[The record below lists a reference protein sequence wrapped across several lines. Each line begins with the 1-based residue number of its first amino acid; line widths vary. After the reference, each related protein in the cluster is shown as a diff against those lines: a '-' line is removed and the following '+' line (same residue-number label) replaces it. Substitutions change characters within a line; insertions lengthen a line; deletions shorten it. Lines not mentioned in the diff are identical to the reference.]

1 MAVQVRS
8 SRVSQ
13 SAKLDPILDP
23 YLALFIGLI
32 VGAGACALALRGRL
46 AAARGNGDEQQRLR
60 VQAEADL
67 VAQREQTAAEL
78 SQLQAEAAAEL
89 SAHKVDRAASESQLR
104 AKLEAA
110 EKNMAER
117 SQQLTDLNGQ
127 LEKLRTTYQEQLQ
140 KLGNQLADQL
150 GEKFRLHA
158 DANLKKQETDFLQRA
173 EQKLKPLDQSL
184 KDLRERTDELEKQRA
199 QAIGSLGQQLH
210 DLSKVTVALRSQS
223 ESLATA
229 LRGSSEARGQW
240 GETTLRNLVEI
251 AGLVEYCDF
260 QEQSAKGHDG
270 LRPDLLVRLPG
281 KEFIPIDAKVSL
293 AAYMDYVN
301 ASDEE
306 EKAAHLA
313 QHAQDVRQH
322 VRTLG
327 GKDYAQHVQGGID
340 FTVLY
345 LPGDHF
351 LDAAFQR
358 FPQLQEE
365 ALAKKVL
372 IATPVTLLALLK
384 TVQLVWR
391 NESVSQ
397 DAQKIKDAG
406 VELHSRVRKF
416 AVYLENLGKKLEAT
430 TKTYNQATS
439 SFNAR
444 LLPKGREITKL
455 IVHGQESE
463 QLTELKE
470 VTAVPTVPVDTSEE

>member
-1 MAVQVRS
+1 MIGGAAVCWLAVRGKIT
-8 SRVSQ
+8 
-13 SAKLDPILDP
+13 SAHTQAEEQRRQKES
-23 YLALFIGLI
+23 A
-32 VGAGACALALRGRL
+32 AEQL
-46 AAARGNGDEQQRLR
+46 AAQQ
-60 VQAEADL
+60 VEW
-67 VAQREQTAAEL
+67 VESKAQ
-78 SQLQAEAAAEL
+78 L
-89 SAHKVDRAASESQLR
+89 SAQ
-104 AKLEAA
+104 LEAA
-110 EKNMAER
+110 NSTLDER
-117 SQQLTDLNGQ
+117 TRHLADLNAQ
-127 LEKLRTTYQEQLQ
+127 LEKLRTSYQEQLQ
-140 KLGNQLADQL
+140 QLGTQLGDKL

-158 DANLKKQETDFLQRA
+158 DATLKKQETDFLQRA
-173 EQKLKPLDQSL
+173 EQKLKPLDESL
-184 KDLRERTDELEKQRA
+184 KDLRDRTDELEKARA
-199 QAIGSLGQQLH
+199 KAIGSLGQQLS
-210 DLSKVTVALRSQS
+210 DLSQVTISLRSQS

-229 LRGSSEARGQW
+229 LRGSSKARGQW

-301 ASDEE
+301 ASEE
-306 EKAAHLA
+306 TEKASHLLK
-313 QHAQDVRQH
+313 HAQDVRQH

-327 GKDYAQHVQGGID
+327 GKDYAKHVEGGID

-351 LDAAFQR
+351 LDAAFQH

-391 NESVSQ
+391 NERVSK

-406 VELHSRVRKF
+406 VDLHNRVKKF
-416 AVYLENLGKKLEAT
+416 AEYLDTMGKRLEST
-430 TKTYNQATS
+430 TKAYNQARN
-439 SFNAR
+439 SFNSR
-444 LLPKGREITKL
+444 LLPKGREISKL
-455 IVHGQESE
+455 TVQSQESE
-463 QLTELKE
+463 QLSELKE
-470 VTAVPTVPVDTSEE
+470 VKTVPSLPADSDD